1 MIWLILC
8 IASSAAIFVL
18 FRSFPRWGAH
28 TFPAI
33 VVNYAVAA
41 SLGLLMLDD
50 GYPLTEKVSEVWV
63 QAGLAIGILFITLFY
78 LMAFTSQRVGVGVAS
93 IATKMSLVLPVAWFM
108 LTDPDDAPTVIKITA
123 VLLAVAGVVL
133 SSRRTRTGE
142 FNWSYAL
149 FPVIIFVGSGIID
162 LTLGQFSQGGY
173 LQNES
178 DKYLFSS
185 TPFITAVVLGS
196 AVLVVRA
203 VKGMPVFNLPT
214 ILGGSVLG
222 LVNFGSIY
230 FIVMTFDSR
239 ILDRSAI
246 IPLNN
251 LGTVLLSAL
260 AAYFLFSERFNRS
273 NLLGLGLSVLAI
285 VLLLQ
290 TG

>member
-1 MIWLILC
+1 MIWLLLC
-8 IASSAAIFVL
+8 MVSSAAIFVL
-18 FRSFPRWGAH
+18 FRSFPKWGAY

-41 SLGLLMLDD
+41 SLGVLMLED
-50 GYPLTEKVSEVWV
+50 GYPLAEKVSEIWV
-63 QAGLAIGILFITLFY
+63 QAGLSIGVLFITLFY

-108 LTDPDDAPTVIKITA
+108 LTDPEDAPTAIKIGA

-133 SSRRTRTGE
+133 SSRRTRSGD

-149 FPVIIFVGSGIID
+149 FPVIIFIGSGIID

-173 LQNES
+173 LQSES

-196 AVLVVRA
+196 IVLVVRA

-214 ILGGSVLG
+214 LLGGSLLG

-251 LGTVLLSAL
+251 LGTVLLSAM
-260 AAYFLFSERFNRS
+260 AAYLMFNERFNRS
-273 NLLGLGLSVLAI
+273 NLIGLGLSVLAI
-285 VLLLQ
+285 AMLLQ